1 MGISHSS
8 PALLENLSQSLK
20 ALLMLNSDE
29 HEVKNVPKYRDR

>member
-8 PALLENLSQSLK
+8 SALLENLSQNFK

-29 HEVKNVPKYRDR
+29 HEIKTVPKYRDQ